1 MSQLRSQLRPWAICP
16 RCLGPYA
23 ESSCPRC
30 EVEVAA
36 STSVPGPG
44 LPAPPP
50 RLEHTAPLDGGVRS
64 GAALGGLTLGA
75 LGIVPLLGL
84 AFCMLGV
91 VLSLAALRASRWR
104 GRDTRLAYAGLAV
117 SLATSIPGIL
127 IWGWLR
133 SASAAW

>member
-1 MSQLRSQLRPWAICP
+1 
-16 RCLGPYA
+16 
-23 ESSCPRC
+23 
-30 EVEVAA
+30 
-36 STSVPGPG
+36 
-44 LPAPPP
+44 
-50 RLEHTAPLDGGVRS
+50 VRS